1 MTDLSITASAVA
13 LVRTAPDQQFT
24 GPAAETIVAGQYVRF
39 NTTNGK
45 VELGKATTAAE
56 ARSGGIALNGG
67 IAGQAITFVG
77 EGAIL
82 DLGDALDALTYD
94 DDVYLSDTD
103 GTLADASGTITKLV
117 GRVVP
122 GWGYTTADKLF
133 QVRMTEAIDVSF
145 DLAKSNLPTGFAK
158 AERVAG
164 QDETGDTTI
173 PVAGLAAGDELV
185 ALFVEDG
192 ASGKWTQRANADFT
206 VGAANLT
213 VVANA
218 ANNAANAYI
227 VFWIDRTP

>member
-1 MTDLSITASAVA
+1 MTDLSITASAVSP
-13 LVRTAPDQQFT
+13 VRVDPAQQFT

-67 IAGQAITFVG
+67 IAGVPITFVG

-103 GTLADASGTITKLV
+103 GTLADATGTVTKLV

-122 GWGYTTADKLF
+122 GWGYTTADKLL

-145 DLAKSNLPTGFAK
+145 DLAKSNLPAGFLKQKVVTG
-158 AERVAG
+158 G
-164 QDETGDTTI
+164 
-173 PVAGLAAGDELV
+173 AAGNFTVTGIATADELV
-185 ALFVEDG
+185 SVVRLNRDG
-192 ASGKWTQRANADFT
+192 T
-206 VGAANLT
+206 AANIDIADIT
-213 VVANA
+213 SEFTISA
-218 ANNAANAYI
+218 ADTINNTGGTNTTGDSLLVTY
-227 VFWIDRTP
+227 IDRT